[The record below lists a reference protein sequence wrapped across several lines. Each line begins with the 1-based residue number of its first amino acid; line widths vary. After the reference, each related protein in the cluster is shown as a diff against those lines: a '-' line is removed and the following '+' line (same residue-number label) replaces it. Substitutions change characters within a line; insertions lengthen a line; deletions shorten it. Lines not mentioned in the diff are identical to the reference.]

1 MRTKSKAGIGFL
13 LAMVLILGTV
23 AFGAGDF
30 ESIAGVYQID
40 ITNMGMPLI
49 FYLQV
54 DADGNFMLAPNL
66 DFDPSESRGEGRI
79 GESQGVYMMIYVDN
93 TPDNPKT
100 ATFVLDGPNFV
111 FQSTVP
117 YGSSNIIFTAEDED
131 DPSIVYTLTADTLAL
146 SEYYGTYAGG
156 HSVMAMG
163 SPVEYTYTLT
173 LEAGLRYVFASEFAM
188 GGETY
193 TYEET
198 GTWDIDGDQF
208 TLYPDGEDAVQ
219 GTVDADGAITIG
231 VRASAMA
238 SSRTE
243 SVLRIATHAGFAGT
257 YIGLKSSP
265 MYTANTTMVL
275 DMFGTFQYSADVG
288 EDEPYEES
296 GSYDVDGVDITFAP
310 EGGDTYAGTL
320 ANLVLSGNFK
330 IIGMMPGTAL
340 VMYDETVLGTFS
352 GSATDEDAGVEYTT
366 VLTLNP
372 DGSYELL
379 ISDAAGQAVIESSGT
394 FELQRGMTLMV
405 VFSDVDPAPMCTI
418 SESGL
423 NFSIALPGM
432 DDGSAMDSGLG
443 FNLKKQ

>member
-23 AFGAGDF
+23 AFGAGRF

-66 DFDPSESRGEGRI
+66 DFDPSESRGEGQI
-79 GESQGVYMMIYVDN
+79 GESQGVYMMIYDDH

-111 FQSTVP
+111 FQSTLP

-156 HSVMAMG
+156 HSVIAMG
-163 SPVEYTYTLT
+163 SPVDYTYTLT
-173 LEAGLRYVFASEFAM
+173 LQAGLRYEFASEFAM

-193 TYEET
+193 TYEES
-198 GTWDIDGDQF
+198 GTWNIDEDQF
-208 TLYPDGEDAVQ
+208 TLCPDGEETVQ
-219 GTVDADGAITIG
+219 GTIDADGAITVG

-238 SSRTE
+238 RSRTE
-243 SVLRIATHAGFAGT
+243 SVLRIATHADFAGT
-257 YIGLKSSP
+257 YVGVKSTP

-275 DMFGTFQYSADVG
+275 DMFGTFHYSADVG
-288 EDEPYEES
+288 EPEPYEET
-296 GSYDVDGVDITFAP
+296 GSYDVSGTEITFTP
-310 EGGDTYAGTL
+310 EGGDAYTGTL
-320 ANLVLSGNFK
+320 DNLVLTGSFK
-330 IIGMMPGTAL
+330 VIGMMPGTAL
-340 VMYDETVLGTFS
+340 VMYNETVLGTFV
-352 GSATDEDAGVEYTT
+352 GSATHEEVEYST

-379 ISDAAGQAVIESSGT
+379 ISDAAGETVIESSGT
-394 FELQRGMTLMV
+394 FELQRGMTLML

-423 NFSIALPGM
+423 NFSITLPGM
-432 DDGSAMDSGLG
+432 DESSGMGSGLG
-443 FNLKKQ
+443 FNLKRQ